1 MPNLNTFSRH
11 PNDEPVLQQLETYLQ
26 HLNFDNKAA
35 LAIAA
40 FYEATEPEAISFDYN
55 CLRSSSFNKSVALLG
70 ELSYDGKLAVTR
82 AIAEELA
89 VLKQLQEAMPKA
101 VKGAT
106 IA

>member
-1 MPNLNTFSRH
+1 MQNLTTYSRH
-11 PNDEPVLQQLETYLQ
+11 PQDEPVLQQLEAYLQ
-26 HLNFDNKAA
+26 HLSFDNKAA

-40 FYEATEPEAISFDYN
+40 LYEATQAQAISFDYN
-55 CLRSSSFNKSVALLG
+55 CDRSTSFNKSVALIQ

-89 VLKQLQEAMPKA
+89 VLKQLQEA
-101 VKGAT
+101 

>member
-26 HLNFDNKAA
+26 HLSHKMKAT
-35 LAIAA
+35 IAVA
-40 FYEATEPEAISFDYN
+40 ASCVATEPEAISFDYN
-55 CLRSSSFNKSVALLG
+55 CLRSTSFNKSVALLQ

-89 VLKQLQEAMPKA
+89 VLKQLQ
-101 VKGAT
+101 GA

>member
-1 MPNLNTFSRH
+1 MQNLTTHSRH
-11 PNDEPVLQQLETYLQ
+11 PEDELVLQQLKFHLQ
-26 HLNFDNKAA
+26 CLSSDNRAA

-40 FYEATEPEAISFDYN
+40 LYEATEPQAISFDYN
-55 CLRSSSFNKSVALLG
+55 CLRCSSFNKSVALLG

-89 VLKQLQEAMPKA
+89 VLKQLQEA
-101 VKGAT
+101 